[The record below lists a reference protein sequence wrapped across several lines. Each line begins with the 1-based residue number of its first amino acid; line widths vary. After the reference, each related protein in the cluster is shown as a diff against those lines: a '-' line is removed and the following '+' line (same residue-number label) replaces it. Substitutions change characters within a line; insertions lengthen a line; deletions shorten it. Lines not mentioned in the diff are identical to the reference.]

1 MSITVN
7 FTVARQE
14 PVQNMTSEEGG
25 IADKLLGP
33 YGVFWENECKSRCA
47 VANT

>member
-14 PVQNMTSEEGG
+14 PVQNITSEEAGT
-25 IADKLLGP
+25 AHKLLQP
-33 YGVFWENECKSRCA
+33 YGVFWGNECKSRCA
-47 VANT
+47 LVNA